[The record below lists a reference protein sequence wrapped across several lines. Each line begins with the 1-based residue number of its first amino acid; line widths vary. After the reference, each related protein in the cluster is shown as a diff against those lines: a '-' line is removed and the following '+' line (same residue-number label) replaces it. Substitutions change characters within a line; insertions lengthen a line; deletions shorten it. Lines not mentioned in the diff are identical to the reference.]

1 MSSSPS
7 PSPHRASS
15 TEAFCWQH
23 KDQAAHLNAPTQARP
38 TPLQNRSSIDTLVD
52 RLGILEVDPQKNKG
66 KGRVANEDAR
76 GRDHASKNGS
86 RPWDQQ
92 ASQHLHGQH
101 APTTEHET
109 SYEEELRGREKKSK
123 SRSGLGL
130 FCCVGETDEDNAP
143 RPKQSTHTRSSS
155 HVPSSS
161 GTADNSHAF
170 ANRPPSRQRPSS
182 RPATSSRPGTSPR
195 PPTSRQPEMLQRPNL
210 DRDPSS
216 RTGEFLSLIPSTAS
230 PQVTSLLLA
239 ELAKPISES
248 DAPGFIYMFWL
259 TSETL
264 PSGPPTETAG
274 HLLAPP
280 SRPDPGRRRTSD
292 VLDSFTSAPPNRPSN
307 EKTMLLKI
315 GRAENVF
322 RRLQQ
327 WQRQCGY
334 NLSLIRYYPYNPS
347 NPSANTEE
355 SGQAPRKVPNVH
367 KVERL
372 IHIEL
377 NAKRV
382 KSGKCEACGK
392 EHREWF
398 EIDASRD
405 GVKSVDEVIRRWTDW
420 AERSAA

>member
-1 MSSSPS
+1 
-7 PSPHRASS
+7 
-15 TEAFCWQH
+15 
-23 KDQAAHLNAPTQARP
+23 
-38 TPLQNRSSIDTLVD
+38 
-52 RLGILEVDPQKNKG
+52 
-66 KGRVANEDAR
+66 
-76 GRDHASKNGS
+76 
-86 RPWDQQ
+86 
-92 ASQHLHGQH
+92 
-101 APTTEHET
+101 
-109 SYEEELRGREKKSK
+109 
-123 SRSGLGL
+123 
-130 FCCVGETDEDNAP
+130 
-143 RPKQSTHTRSSS
+143 
-155 HVPSSS
+155 
-161 GTADNSHAF
+161 
-170 ANRPPSRQRPSS
+170 
-182 RPATSSRPGTSPR
+182 
-195 PPTSRQPEMLQRPNL
+195 MLQRPNL

-216 RTGEFLSLIPSTAS
+216 RTGELLSLIPSTAS

-264 PSGPPTETAG
+264 PSGPPTETAS

-292 VLDSFTSAPPNRPSN
+292 VLDSFTSAPSNRPSN